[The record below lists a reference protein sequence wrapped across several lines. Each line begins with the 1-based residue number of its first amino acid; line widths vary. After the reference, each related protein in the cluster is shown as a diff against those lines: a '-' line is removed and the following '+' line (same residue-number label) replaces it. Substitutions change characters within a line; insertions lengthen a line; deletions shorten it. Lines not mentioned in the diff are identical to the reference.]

1 VKARGLRTN
10 LHESMI
16 TAMEQKLI
24 KIGAAA
30 AVLLTAGCTAP
41 ATEPDA
47 TPEASEPAA
56 VTADPASVT
65 ITNPVELSVL
75 EDPADLSGYQWLYD
89 DSPAFSL
96 ITLQES
102 IRLFSEKG
110 SGILVYSSDTC
121 PWCNRAIPVLNDV
134 LKEYGLKAYYV
145 DTNMP
150 IAPDAAESKRLYDEL
165 CSYIDSIFELDED
178 GQPTFQI
185 PEVIA
190 VKNGEIVGHH
200 LSLVDSFVMADSESQ
215 MTDGEIEE
223 LKSIYREMI
232 IAAAD

>member
-1 VKARGLRTN
+1 MRPIL
-10 LHESMI
+10 LESMI
-16 TAMEQKLI
+16 TAMEQKMI
-24 KIGAAA
+24 KLCAAA
-30 AVLLTAGCTAP
+30 AVLMTAGCASPAP
-41 ATEPDA
+41 GPEE
-47 TPEASEPAA
+47 TPAETKPAA
-56 VTADPASVT
+56 VADPSEVT
-65 ITNPVELSVL
+65 ITNPVAINVL
-75 EDPADLSGYQWLYD
+75 EDPADLSGYEWLYD
-89 DSPAFSL
+89 DAPAFSL

-110 SGILVYSSDTC
+110 SGILVYSTESC

-134 LKEYGLKAYYV
+134 LKEYGVKAYYV
-145 DTNMP
+145 NTGVP
-150 IAPDAAESKRLYDEL
+150 ISPDPAESKKYYEEL

-200 LSLVDSFVMADSESQ
+200 LSLVDSFVMADNDSQ

-223 LKSIYREMI
+223 LKTIYRELI
-232 IAAAD
+232 TAAAD

>member
-1 VKARGLRTN
+1 MK
-10 LHESMI
+10 
-16 TAMEQKLI
+16 QKTVWI
-24 KIGAAA
+24 SAAA
-30 AVLLTAGCTAP
+30 ALLIAGCAKP
-41 ATEPDA
+41 AEEPAGTEPVA
-47 TPEASEPAA
+47 EAVESAAPEITGTA
-56 VTADPASVT
+56 V
-65 ITNPVELSVL
+65 ITNPVDIVTL

-89 DSPAFSL
+89 DKPAFAL

-102 IRLFSEKG
+102 IRMFSEKG

-134 LKEYGLKAYYV
+134 LKEYGVRAYYV

-150 IAPDAAESKRLYDEL
+150 IAPDKEQSKKLYDEL
-165 CSYIDSIFELDED
+165 CSYIVSIFELDED
-178 GQPTFQI
+178 GEPTFQI

-200 LSLVDSFVMADSESQ
+200 LSLVDSFVLADEESQ

-223 LKSIYREMI
+223 LKTIYRGLIE
-232 IAAAD
+232 AAAD

>member
-1 VKARGLRTN
+1 
-10 LHESMI
+10 MI
-16 TAMEQKLI
+16 TPMERKMLWI
-24 KIGAAA
+24 SAAA
-30 AVLLTAGCTAP
+30 AALLIAGCAKPADEPAQTEPAEIAP
-41 ATEPDA
+41 ASAEP
-47 TPEASEPAA
+47 ESGSA
-56 VTADPASVT
+56 V
-65 ITNPVELSVL
+65 ITNPVDIHPL

-89 DSPAFSL
+89 DKPAFAL

-121 PWCNRAIPVLNDV
+121 PWCNRAMPVLNGI
-134 LKEYGLKAYYV
+134 LKEYGVKAYYV

-150 IAPDAAESKRLYDEL
+150 IAPDAAESKKLYDEL

-200 LSLVDSFVMADSESQ
+200 LSLVDSFILADENSQ
-215 MTDGEIEE
+215 MTDGETEE
-223 LKSIYREMI
+223 LKTIYRGLIE
-232 IAAAD
+232 AAAD